1 MKEERT
7 EERVI
12 GAGESEQF
20 FVKTVEGQKLKG
32 VWVEGDAVLHLL
44 IVGGKTFDMQATPD
58 PFEDGRTLDVPAG
71 SFLIATLGNPTDSIL
86 TSAVTFEFDE
96 GASEPTRE
104 TGAVSVPQD
113 PGLTPKQDVRA
124 AVTVPARP
132 APDPVNPPPAPPTPK
147 VHDLNHVTI
156 CCQRAEAVRL
166 LEVVRGGYAIQA
178 YERSSLENALQ
189 RALGEVR

>member
-20 FVKTVEGQKLKG
+20 FVKVVEAQKLKG

-44 IVGGKTFDMQATPD
+44 IVGGKTHDMQSSPD
-58 PFEDGRTLDVPAG
+58 PFEGGGLDVPAG
-71 SFLIATLGNPTDSIL
+71 SFVIATLGNPTDSIL
-86 TSAVTFEFDE
+86 TSAVTFEFED
-96 GASEPTRE
+96 GAPVRE
-104 TGAVSVPQD
+104 TGAVSVPQE
-113 PGLTPKQDVRA
+113 TPARA
-124 AVTVPARP
+124 AATVPARP
-132 APDPVNPPPAPPTPK
+132 PTPDPVNPPPVAPTPK

-156 CCQRAEAVRL
+156 CCQRSEAVRL